1 MSWIAVQSYYKVERN
16 VTGLEQT
23 IMKQERWIYLY
34 QDKVVTKY
42 REFPIQEVFD
52 MSYRSMGGNGGL
64 LYLHTQQ
71 GVYPYTVAED
81 PQNFIAA
88 YKVLVQD
95 SSRKK

>member
-34 QDKVVTKY
+34 QEKIVTKY

-52 MSYRSMGGNGGL
+52 MSYRSMGGNGGI
-64 LYLHTQQ
+64 LYLHTRQ
-71 GVYPYTVAED
+71 GVFSYMVSED
-81 PQNFIAA
+81 PRPFMEA
-88 YKVLVQD
+88 YKLLIE
-95 SSRKK
+95 